1 MMCHVGTNGDAALI
15 RRETRWCV
23 IDRLVKPE
31 SAFASIAS
39 QALKI
44 FTRFPRRYQQR
55 QRGGIR
61 RDDQIFGQATFQTQP
76 WHTEGAILIN
86 LMCIALVKC
95 RFGTAPRDSLRIA
108 VFALQ

>member
-44 FTRFPRRYQQR
+44 FTRFRRRYRHR
-55 QRGGIR
+55 QGGALG
-61 RDDQIFGQATFQTQP
+61 RDARIFGQARFQTNP
-76 WHTEGAILIN
+76 RHTEAAILI
-86 LMCIALVKC
+86 IWVSTALVNC
-95 RFGTAPRDSLRIA
+95 RFGKPPG
-108 VFALQ
+108 